1 MIEALALIVLGQT
14 GGVDMMTQSALV
26 GALREVRSSAQFYES
41 AAQQQRKTFPFA
53 DLARTER
60 RHERLL
66 LGLLKTYQVAV
77 PEPPKPTPL
86 PKTLTETLKIGV
98 GLETHTVSEYSHF
111 LGYVKPQ
118 DINDIFT
125 IIKVTARDLHLPAL
139 QKKLGQEGSPKLTP
153 TQVRQIRDKVNKG
166 R

>member
-26 GALREVRSSAQFYES
+26 GALQEVRSSAQFYES

-66 LGLLKTYQVAV
+66 LGLLKTYHVAV
-77 PEPPKPTPL
+77 PEPPKPTGSL
-86 PKTLTETLKIGV
+86 LT
-98 GLETHTVSEYSHF
+98 
-111 LGYVKPQ
+111 
-118 DINDIFT
+118 
-125 IIKVTARDLHLPAL
+125 
-139 QKKLGQEGSPKLTP
+139 
-153 TQVRQIRDKVNKG
+153 
-166 R
+166 